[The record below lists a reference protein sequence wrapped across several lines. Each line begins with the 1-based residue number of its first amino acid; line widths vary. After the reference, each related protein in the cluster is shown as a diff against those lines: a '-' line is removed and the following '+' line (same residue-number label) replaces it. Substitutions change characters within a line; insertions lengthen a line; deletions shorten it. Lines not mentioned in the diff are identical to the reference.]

1 MNKVGQKEFL
11 TQKDV
16 VQFFRNNLH
25 YNYLGNWEYRDGNAN
40 VEKDILR
47 AWLISQG
54 QDEKIIGKVL
64 QIKTIEPHQP
74 ARYYVLAS
82 AYDGD
87 TSIDSGPYTKK
98 SEAIFQANLIS
109 VTEAEALADGYSFMD
124 FPDIVLSTKVVS
136 HTECKQLD
144 SKALSHY
151 LVIRRA
157 NELAANLQNW

>member
-1 MNKVGQKEFL
+1 MTYQSYSTHHHSSENARIKITTNNGRHGWTLYFNNMR
-11 TQKDV
+11 DV
-16 VQFFRNNLH
+16 ETYAVINSH
-25 YNYLGNWEYRDGNAN
+25 A
-40 VEKDILR
+40 
-47 AWLISQG
+47 A
-54 QDEKIIGKVL
+54 KIIGKVL